1 MSQNEQN
8 LYSENKNVHFGDIQH
23 NNLAQNA
30 QKLQKLSCDS
40 PKIHIPCFENKCF
53 DHFGTCHIMSIFG
66 TCAHVQFADMQYAHK
81 IVKNISSPNLAKML
95 SFVIILLSSRD
106 PRCMW
111 ANGPTSFSMRQMMAT
126 KHLVGFAKFV
136 IILLSLLLITH
147 FTTTRHVGAFF

>member
-1 MSQNEQN
+1 MFCRFQDMKQMISAQTGPK
-8 LYSENKNVHFGDIQH
+8 LH
-23 NNLAQNA
+23 NYLCACPFLGHSYFEFKWFAQ
-30 QKLQKLSCDS
+30 
-40 PKIHIPCFENKCF
+40 IR
-53 DHFGTCHIMSIFG
+53 TCHILRIFV